1 MVLRLNASGLFYI
14 KPYMRYFYAD
24 LFNKYFFMQRFFIA
38 IAVIISFSGSALPQ
52 SGKFHGTWQGKLNVG
67 VELRL
72 VFHITDS
79 AGVLNASA
87 DSPDQNAFGMKCDSV
102 FVTENTITIK
112 MLALRASYVG
122 KQNSDSIIEGTFA
135 QGANLPLT
143 LKKVNKV
150 EVRKRPQ
157 TPKPPFSYKSE
168 EVIYE
173 NADKSLKYGATIT
186 IPNGAGPFPAAVLI
200 TGSGAQNRDEEILG
214 HKLFAVIADHL
225 TQNGIIV
232 LRVDDRGM
240 GKSTGKFS
248 EATSADFAND
258 VSASVDYLLARN
270 EVDKNKVGL
279 IGHSEGGMIAP
290 MVATKR
296 TDINFVILLA
306 GPGVKTLDLLVEQ
319 TGAIMISSG
328 VSEKA
333 VLSYKPLY
341 RKLLVKTIGETDT
354 TKAFQ
359 KASKLTE
366 KWADQTDTTILI
378 QLGMNDKYA
387 REKASEQMVKSVSG
401 KWFRYFL
408 RFDPAPYLRK
418 LNCKVLALNG
428 SKDLQ
433 VIASQN
439 IPGIDA
445 ALKKSKAPV
454 KDIKV
459 LEGLNHLF
467 QTCKKCSLAEYG
479 EIEETFSPE
488 ALKEM
493 SGWLNKNVK

>member
-1 MVLRLNASGLFYI
+1 MQ
-14 KPYMRYFYAD
+14 RYFVT
-24 LFNKYFFMQRFFIA
+24 IA
-38 IAVIISFSGSALPQ
+38 LLLIFSFSAKTQ
-52 SGKFHGTWQGKLNVG
+52 TGKFHGLWQGKLNVG

-72 VFHITDS
+72 VFHVTDS
-79 AGVLNASA
+79 AGVLKASA

-112 MLALRASYVG
+112 MLGLRASYTG
-122 KQNSDSIIEGTFA
+122 KQVADSILEGTFT

-150 EVRKRPQ
+150 EERKRPQ
-157 TPKPPFSYKSE
+157 TPKPPFSYISE
-168 EVIYE
+168 DVIYE

-186 IPNGAGPFPAAVLI
+186 IPAGNGPFPAAILI
-200 TGSGAQNRDEEILG
+200 TGSGAQSRDEEILG
-214 HKLFAVIADHL
+214 HKIFAVIADHL
-225 TQNGIIV
+225 TKNGIVV

-240 GKSTGKFS
+240 GKSTGVFS
-248 EATSADFAND
+248 EATTADFAND
-258 VSASVDYLLARN
+258 VSTGVDYLLTRN

-296 TDINFVILLA
+296 KDINFVILLA

-319 TGAIMISSG
+319 TGAIMASSG

-341 RKLLVKTIGETDT
+341 RKLLVKTINESDT
-354 TKAFQ
+354 LKAF
-359 KASKLTE
+359 KNAYSLTE
-366 KWADQTDTTILI
+366 KWAAATDTALLA
-378 QLGMNDKYA
+378 QLGMNDKTA
-387 REKASEQMVKSVSG
+387 REKASEQLVKSVSG

-408 RFDPAPYLRK
+408 QFDPAPYIKK
-418 LNCKVLALNG
+418 LSCKVLALNG
-428 SKDLQ
+428 GKDLQ

-439 IPGIDA
+439 IPGIEK
-445 ALKKSKAPV
+445 ALKKSKASV

-459 LEGLNHLF
+459 LDGMNHVF
-467 QTCKKCSLAEYG
+467 QTCKKCTLPEYG
-479 EIEETFSPE
+479 ELEETFSPV

-493 SGWLNKNVK
+493 SDWLNKNVK